1 MNTAEILD
9 QTHQPRNWYFIVGAV
24 VAMTGS
30 AVLATLYHALPTP
43 WFVAPIVRDPGAFVV
58 DIGLLLAALVVKI
71 SIVVVIVCLIAAIPF
86 LWLALWVPAAV
97 LWAVLA
103 ATLFFLKKCHALS
116 ENSEF
121 DFEFV
126 MPSLVWF
133 MALPIVAPV
142 LAGDEGGKK
151 YLATRTWEIVY
162 FYDVRHPLTIPGRS
176 KDRRRWE
183 WTRRDPKRIESQV
196 EKKDSEGCVVM

>member
-1 MNTAEILD
+1 MPRIRKDFATA
-9 QTHQPRNWYFIVGAV
+9 
-24 VAMTGS
+24 
-30 AVLATLYHALPTP
+30 
-43 WFVAPIVRDPGAFVV
+43 
-58 DIGLLLAALVVKI
+58 K
-71 SIVVVIVCLIAAIPF
+71 
-86 LWLALWVPAAV
+86 
-97 LWAVLA
+97 VLA

-126 MPSLVWF
+126 MSSLVWF

-142 LAGDEGGKK
+142 LAGEEGGKK